1 MVPGSAYIIQR
12 KTQVVNINKCILLL
26 NFFLTCERDSKQKY
40 VNVIYL
46 INDFQNELSLLNLVA
61 TFIATLNCHRHVLFN
76 SATIKLVFLL
86 FKITITKF
94 NYLLVDL

>member
-26 NFFLTCERDSKQKY
+26 NFFLCERDSRQKY
-40 VNVIYL
+40 VNVVYL
-46 INDFQNELSLLNLVA
+46 INDLQNKLSLLNLVA
-61 TFIATLNCHRHVLFN
+61 TFIATFNCHKHVLFN
-76 SATIKLVFLL
+76 SATLKLVFLL
-86 FKITITKF
+86 FEITIMKF